1 MASTLPVVEE
11 LMQGKREAHKPFTP
25 FFSSSLN
32 GVFISETL
40 NPSCQ
45 NIKGSVGAGNPAQGG
60 GGKLNDQEVLQ

>member
-1 MASTLPVVEE
+1 MASTILVVEE
-11 LMQGKREAHKPFTP
+11 FMKGKRRAHDLFTL

-45 NIKGSVGAGNPAQGG
+45 NIKGSVRAGNPPQGG
-60 GGKLNDQEVLQ
+60 EGGRN